1 MAKFTPEQ
9 LGKLTSEITPRLG
22 KCPNC
27 GGSRRRVLD
36 AAFHLV
42 SIDGANGLISST
54 KGTEYVPLA
63 VVVCD
68 DCANTTF
75 FHLFDMGVLE
85 K

>member
-1 MAKFTPEQ
+1 MAKFTKEQ
-9 LGKLTSEITPRLG
+9 LEKLQAKIRLG
-22 KCPNC
+22 KCPNY
-27 GGSRRRVLD
+27 GGSQRRVLD
-36 AAFHLV
+36 AAFHLISV
-42 SIDGANGLISST
+42 DGANGLISSP

-68 DCANTTF
+68 DCSETSF

>member
-1 MAKFTPEQ
+1 MAKFTPKQ
-9 LGKLTSEITPRLG
+9 LNKLTSEIAPRLG
-22 KCPNC
+22 KCLNC
-27 GGSRRRVLD
+27 GSSKRRILD

-42 SIDGANGLISST
+42 SIDGANGLISSPQ
-54 KGTEYVPLA
+54 GLEYVPLA

>member
-1 MAKFTPEQ
+1 MAKFTQEQ
-9 LGKLTSEITPRLG
+9 LAKLQSKLRSRLG

-27 GGSRRRVLD
+27 GGSNRRVLD

-42 SIDGANGLISST
+42 SIDGANGLVSST
-54 KGTEYVPLA
+54 QGLEYVPLA
-63 VVVCD
+63 AVVCD
-68 DCANTTF
+68 DCSDTSF